1 MVFRRFEKSFFKEG
15 VKEKKK
21 IEQGLD
27 KKLPIFEYREKIKE
41 VVKNHSRC
49 IIVGETGS
57 GKTTQIPLMI
67 REILQ
72 PKDKIAI
79 TQPRRVAVRSVSRY
93 VAERIS
99 SSIGGEVGYQIR
111 FEDRTTEGTK
121 INFMTDGIL
130 LRKIQ
135 EDPLLKDYSVVM
147 IDEAHERSLNIDF
160 ILGLL
165 KKAQKERK
173 EKKWPHLKVIVS
185 SATIEKEKFAQYFEN
200 APIIEIPGRLYPVEI
215 HYEEEFVS
223 DYCEKAAE
231 KVEEILRDP
240 KRKEG
245 DILIFMPGQ
254 EEIERT
260 IRKIEERNL
269 ENTVCLP
276 LFGLMAP
283 EDQDKIFEE
292 IPRRKI
298 IVTTNIA
305 ETSVTVPGIRY
316 VIDSG
321 LIKQKEYDPSSG
333 IEALVTVP
341 HAKSGC
347 IQRTGRAGRLG
358 PGECWRFYSKEDFE
372 ERTEFQKPEIQR
384 SNLAHV
390 ILQMKKIGIEDV
402 ENFEFIDS
410 PPKEAIK
417 SALEELK
424 ILGALDKEEKLTREG
439 ELLAELPLEP
449 RIGKAV
455 LEAEKYNC
463 VREVCKVVS
472 FLGLRSVFVRP
483 KGKEMEADLT
493 HRKFKVPGSD
503 FLTLL
508 KVWESYENSNYSNEW
523 ARENFLHWRTLK
535 EAKDV
540 QCQLFRILRCNGIE
554 VKKTK
559 DPELISKSIAAGLI
573 NNLMS
578 YYSHYRYL
586 RIRDGEIG
594 FYIHPSSALFG
605 EAPKFFVAAEIV
617 KTKKTYARICQTVKP
632 EWLKEIAPHWI
643 EKEPQEPH
651 YDFYED
657 KVVRE
662 IRYYL
667 KNESNSVFKELEEIK
682 GKEAVEVFARVL
694 AEEKLDL
701 PFIEHNREVLNTLKE
716 LWIRSG
722 GKIEGVKSSEK

>member
-1 MVFRRFEKSFFKEG
+1 MVFRHFEKSFFKEE

-21 IEQGLD
+21 IERGLD

-41 VVKNHSRC
+41 VVKTHPRC

-72 PKDKIAI
+72 PKEKIAI
-79 TQPRRVAVRSVSRY
+79 TQPRRVAVRSVTRY
-93 VAERIS
+93 VAERVGS
-99 SSIGGEVGYQIR
+99 PIGGEVGYQIR
-111 FEDRTTEGTK
+111 FEDRTTEGTR

-130 LRKIQ
+130 LRKLQ
-135 EDPLLKDYSVVM
+135 EDPLLRDYAVVM
-147 IDEAHERSLNIDF
+147 VDEAHERSLNIDF
-160 ILGLL
+160 VLGLL

-173 EKKWPHLKVIVS
+173 ERNWPSLKVIVA

-200 APIIEIPGRLYPVEI
+200 APIIEIPGRLYPVEV

-223 DYCEKAAE
+223 DYCEKVAE
-231 KVEEILRDP
+231 KVEKILKDP

-260 IRKIEERNL
+260 IKEIEARNL

-292 IPRRKI
+292 VPYRKI
-298 IVTTNIA
+298 IVATNIA

-333 IEALVTVP
+333 IEALVVVP
-341 HAKSGC
+341 HARSGC

-358 PGECWRFYSKEDFE
+358 PGECWRLYLKEEFE
-372 ERTEFQKPEIQR
+372 KRPEFQKPEIQR

-402 ENFEFIDS
+402 ENFEFID
-410 PPKEAIK
+410 PPSKEAIRT
-417 SALEELK
+417 AIEELK
-424 ILGALDKEEKLTREG
+424 ILGALDENENLTKEG

-449 RIGKAV
+449 KIGKAV
-455 LEAEKYNC
+455 LEARKYHC
-463 VREVCKVVS
+463 VNEVCKIVS
-472 FLGLRSVFVRP
+472 FFGLRSVFVRP
-483 KGKEMEADLT
+483 KGKEIEADLA
-493 HRKFKVPGSD
+493 HQKFKVPGSD

-508 KVWESYENSNYSNEW
+508 KVWENYQQTGYSNKW
-523 ARENFLHWRTLK
+523 AQENFLHWRTLK
-535 EAKDV
+535 EAREI
-540 QCQLFRILRCNGIE
+540 QFQLLRILGHNGIE
-554 VKKTK
+554 IEKTK
-559 DPELISKSIAAGLI
+559 NPELIGKSIAAGLI
-573 NNLMS
+573 GNLMS

-586 RIRDGEIG
+586 RIRDGEVG

-605 EAPKFFVAAEIV
+605 QTPKFLVAGEV
-617 KTKKTYARICQTVKP
+617 VRTKKTYLRMCQEVKP

-643 EKEPQEPH
+643 EKKTRDLY
-651 YDFYED
+651 YDFEKD
-657 KVVRE
+657 KV
-662 IRYYL
+662 IRKAEYYL
-667 KNESNSVFKELEEIK
+667 KNVSGSVWEELEEVK
-682 GKEAVEVFARVL
+682 GEEAVEVFAEIL
-694 AEEKLDL
+694 AEKSLDF
-701 PFIEHNREVLNTLKE
+701 PFIEHNEKVLQTLKK
-716 LWIRSG
+716 LWIRSE
-722 GKIEGVKSSEK
+722 GKM